1 MAIIAELSWD
11 DVASGHFPHTDT
23 PARKAFREA
32 VEAVAQK
39 ARKALPEAN
48 GRIDAAVKIVLQGD
62 VDILPEGKAKVASQS
77 NGTTKYFIVNGT
89 CDCKDFPKAPQGF
102 CKHRLSA
109 ALYKRSTT
117 LAKQKL
123 EQLDGNHN
131 GHLTSAQHTEAP
143 QATAPVAIPL
153 PEAPASANVYVTL
166 AGRKVQ
172 MTLRDSDEQRL
183 LERLETLLQRFPA
196 EEEPEPTTPPE
207 GWCPIHHVQ
216 MKYYTKNH
224 KSWWSHRL
232 NTGAWC
238 RGK

>member
-1 MAIIAELSWD
+1 MQNSTGER
-11 DVASGHFPHTDT
+11 SGDQFIDFPPSEN

-32 VEAVAQK
+32 VAEIAERAKV
-39 ARKALPEAN
+39 ALPEAN

-62 VDILPEGKAKVASQS
+62 VELLDDGNKAKVASQS
-77 NGTTKYFIVNGT
+77 NGTTTYHLVNGT

-109 ALYKRSTT
+109 ALYKRSIT

-131 GHLTSAQHTEAP
+131 GHLTSAQLTEAP

-172 MTLRDSDEQRL
+172 MTLRDSDEQHL
-183 LERLETLLQRFPA
+183 LARLEALLKRFPA
-196 EEEPEPTTPPE
+196 EDEAEQEPPE
-207 GWCPIHHVQ
+207 GWCPIHQCQ
-216 MKYYTKNH
+216 MKLYTKNH